1 MFYFIGIKGSGMAA
15 LAVMLKEIGN
25 EVMGSDLD
33 KHFFT
38 EDELI
43 KHDIKIVNFDPNN
56 IKDNYTVII
65 GNAF

>member
-15 LAVMLKEIGN
+15 LAVMLKEIVN

-38 EDELI
+38 ED
-43 KHDIKIVNFDPNN
+43 
-56 IKDNYTVII
+56 
-65 GNAF
+65 